1 VPLNLV
7 LLNNRT
13 VIGVEWGGW
22 VPRNLDENKAMIGE
36 IIDAIA
42 AGELHPVQPAE
53 RPLTEARAVLSELL
67 DRKAA
72 GKIVL
77 VP

>member
-1 VPLNLV
+1 
-7 LLNNRT
+7 
-13 VIGVEWGGW
+13 
-22 VPRNLDENKAMIGE
+22 VPRNLAENRAMIGE
-36 IIDAIA
+36 IVDAIA
-42 AGELHPVQPAE
+42 SGELHPVAPTR
-53 RPLTEARAVLSELL
+53 RPLDEARAVLSELL